1 MFLSLRQQENA
12 LVTVPSN
19 GMSVI
24 NISHVSESKT
34 FFHSVFAFQICV
46 KSWTEFYTSELRY
59 SLISFWCCC
68 SRPDQVTNV
77 TTHRFSSRKLPFLFP
92 AVRGNTKWPELVLGC
107 RTMWNVQLLGHSHRI
122 LWAGKEIQEQPH
134 WAGVKW
140 PFWERQP
147 EKRLLF
153 HPDGFKIHNFS
164 IFCASFI
171 TFFQECVANTK
182 AVTEGLVPHSP
193 LGLQLSFPRSPQGNP
208 ILHEPFVE
216 QLQLSPQC
224 REVATCLQGHFP
236 LG

>member
-1 MFLSLRQQENA
+1 MFQGKVIQDCFKGRRNKIILCILQGFNFTFLMFLSLRQQENA

-122 LWAGKEIQEQPH
+122 L
-134 WAGVKW
+134 
-140 PFWERQP
+140 
-147 EKRLLF
+147 
-153 HPDGFKIHNFS
+153 
-164 IFCASFI
+164 
-171 TFFQECVANTK
+171 
-182 AVTEGLVPHSP
+182 
-193 LGLQLSFPRSPQGNP
+193 
-208 ILHEPFVE
+208 
-216 QLQLSPQC
+216 
-224 REVATCLQGHFP
+224 
-236 LG
+236 